1 MPQPYLSVNK
11 DAKGFVEFKPEAIQQ
26 RPELA
31 VRIATAI
38 ANWSYV
44 EMSIGRLLSF
54 MMGVKSEVGMAMY
67 SSLSGSAAQDS
78 VLEAVAQNYFSLE
91 ELDVFHAIKKCSDSP
106 QKQRN
111 YLAHGLWGV
120 NALMPDA
127 LVWLQPKEALKTAAA
142 IFGVV
147 AQQIVA
153 KSRGE
158 PSYETPVSG
167 IDLKQVKVYRKADF
181 DSLERE
187 MTAARGYW
195 DRLLTYRLGRAT
207 SPDLTAEYVQ
217 EFEKLCNEPPIL
229 EALET
234 IRKNPQNVPAK
245 RPQ

>member
-1 MPQPYLSVNK
+1 MPQPYLTVNK
-11 DAKGFVEFKPEAIQQ
+11 EAEGHVDFRPESIQS

-31 VRIATAI
+31 ARIACCI

-67 SSLSGSAAQDS
+67 TSLAGSAAQDS

-91 ELDVFHAIKKCSDSP
+91 ELDVFRAIKKCSDSP

-111 YLAHGLWGV
+111 YLAHGLWGI
-120 NALMPDA
+120 NELMPDA
-127 LVWLQPKEALKTAAA
+127 LVWLQPKEGLKTAAE

-158 PSYETPVSG
+158 PSFETPISG
-167 IDLKQVKVYRKADF
+167 LSLEHVMVYRASDF

-187 MTAARGYW
+187 MASVRGYW
-195 DRLLTYRLGRAT
+195 DRLLRYRYGRAVF
-207 SPDLTAEYVQ
+207 PEQTAQYVQ
-217 EFEKLCNEPPIL
+217 EFETLCNEPPIR
-229 EALET
+229 EVVER
-234 IRKNPQNVPAK
+234 IRKSRQNDRAK
-245 RPQ
+245 FSR